1 MDPND
6 RRRVRAKII
15 QTLKSYENN
24 GDCFLNVKEIFEI
37 LEEDK
42 NLAQKININIRD
54 QYDLSL
60 AGC

>member
-15 QTLKSYENN
+15 QILKSYENN

-42 NLAQKININIRD
+42 NLAQKININIRG